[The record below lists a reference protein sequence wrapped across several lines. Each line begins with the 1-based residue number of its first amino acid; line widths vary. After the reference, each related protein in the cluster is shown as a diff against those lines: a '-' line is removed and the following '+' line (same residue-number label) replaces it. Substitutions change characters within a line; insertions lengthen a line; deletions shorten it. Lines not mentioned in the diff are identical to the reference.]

1 MSSTQLADKAMNA
14 ASYGGAAV
22 SVASGLTLTEW
33 GVIAGIVTA
42 VVTLLAN
49 LFYQWRK
56 DKREYDLY
64 RIELEMRRSDARYAM
79 SAACSTKEPIE

>member
-1 MSSTQLADKAMNA
+1 MSNTMADKAMNA

-22 SVASGLTLTEW
+22 SVTSGLTLTEW

-42 VVTLLAN
+42 IVTLLAN

-56 DKREYDLY
+56 DRREHELY
-64 RIELEMRRSDARYAM
+64 RLELEMRRADARYAM
-79 SAACSTKEPIE
+79 SSACSVREPIDE